1 MSIRDDVKSVEYA
14 HFSRTNVFII
24 SRFQHYYRVTK
35 SELRIRVEDFDF
47 VLQHASQANAQELP
61 QISKTTIN

>member
-1 MSIRDDVKSVEYA
+1 MLKVLNTHIFQGQT
-14 HFSRTNVFII
+14 FSL
-24 SRFQHYYRVTK
+24 SRFEHYYRVTK

-47 VLQHASQANAQELP
+47 VLHHASQANAQELP